1 MIHDELAGHSPD
13 GAIVASNVGGVI
25 RLNDIALQADGTN
38 TGRHGLAHDGGE
50 RSALVRRDNQQI
62 GLLQD
67 QRFDLRD
74 LLAGVLLA
82 VANAQPDVGGTRANP
97 AEHIVLCRAI
107 GLGIV
112 ALAERH
118 KILFPAGGLVP
129 ASATRQSSGQQY
141 RCDSCDNPMDH
152 VSLRASGEIRICW
165 IHTAATIIAAFNISS
180 VLLSTLFRRSMLVR
194 MPVISVPATVP
205 PIEPAPPAR
214 LDPPITTAAIASSS

>member
-13 GAIVASNVGGVI
+13 GAIVASNVSGVI
-25 RLNDIALQADGTN
+25 RLNDIALQADSTN

-67 QRFDLRD
+67 QCFDLRN
-74 LLAGVLLA
+74 LFAGILLA

-97 AEHIVLCRAI
+97 AEQIVLCRAI

-112 ALAERH
+112 ALAERN
-118 KILFPAGGLVP
+118 KILLPGLVP

-180 VLLSTLFRRSMLVR
+180 VLLSTLLRRSMLVR